1 MGGRRRLPRLQPR
14 GELERQRP
22 HALVVLDLHA
32 RTGEPLQELTGSR
45 DMGADLQSL
54 DPHLVEAGSLGGDQC
69 GTAGADYLAHCSY
82 NTGPGDRLTGLFG

>member
-1 MGGRRRLPRLQPR
+1 
-14 GELERQRP
+14 
-22 HALVVLDLHA
+22 
-32 RTGEPLQELTGSR
+32 
-45 DMGADLQSL
+45 MGADLQSL